1 MSVIDNALQA
11 LFINGCK
18 IKKLWTNASLG
29 SSFAAQTISVSN
41 ALDLDFLIMS
51 LATDSRGIIGTYIV
65 FRDMEYIAYGNGA
78 VPFQRTIEWS
88 NNKIIFGVGEILSSG
103 WKTDNAAMKP
113 QTIYGIQLLGGVIHK
128 LKTLAASLFLRR
140 EVLA

>member
-1 MSVIDNALQA
+1 MSVLDNALQA
-11 LFINGCK
+11 LFVNGCK

-29 SSFAAQTISVSN
+29 SNFAAQTISVSN

-51 LATDSRGIIGTYIV
+51 LATNSRGVVGTYIV

-88 NNKIIFGVGEILSSG
+88 DNKIIFGTGEILSSG

-128 LKTLAASLFLRR
+128 LKTLAASLFGK

>member
-1 MSVIDNALQA
+1 MSVIDNALQQ
-11 LFINGCK
+11 LFTNGCK
-18 IKKLWTNASLG
+18 IKKLWTNASLR
-29 SSFAAQTISVSN
+29 SDFAAQTISVSS

-78 VPFQRTIEWS
+78 VPFQRTVEW
-88 NNKIIFGVGEILSSG
+88 NDNEIIFGVGEILSSG
-103 WKTDNAAMKP
+103 WKTDNAVMKP

-128 LKTLAASLFLRR
+128 LKILAASLFGRK

>member
-1 MSVIDNALQA
+1 MSVVDNAIQQ
-11 LFINGCK
+11 LFKNGCK
-18 IKKLWTNASLG
+18 VKKLWTNAASG
-29 SSFAAQTISVSN
+29 SDFPAQTISVSS

-78 VPFQRTIEWS
+78 VPFKRTVEWN

-103 WKTDNAAMKP
+103 WKTDNATMKP
-113 QTIYGIQLLGGVIHK
+113 QTIYGIQLLGG
-128 LKTLAASLFLRR
+128 
-140 EVLA
+140 